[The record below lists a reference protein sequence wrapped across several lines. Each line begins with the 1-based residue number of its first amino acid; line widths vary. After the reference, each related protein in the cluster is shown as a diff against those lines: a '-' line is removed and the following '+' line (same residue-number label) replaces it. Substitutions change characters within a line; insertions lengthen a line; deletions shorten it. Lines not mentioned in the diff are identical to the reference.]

1 MKLDLGVIIG
11 IVGILFG
18 FLGSLFF
25 YLKGKKN
32 KKLVYNTETT
42 VLISESLSNYENLK
56 ILYNNEDIK
65 TLNSTNIKIKNIGN
79 DIIETSDFVP
89 AEPIIIKTSDHF
101 LLQDVSKYNINSSNA
116 KNRVHLTHIDESH
129 IQVSFD
135 FLNPKDE
142 IQITVLHTGQI
153 SMTGDL
159 KQGSVKNYSS
169 KKYEKETD
177 NFDKD
182 FDIFYSAFG
191 PKRIFSMLTILMSTL
206 LATLTFL
213 KMISPQTLEYF
224 DFEKLLLP
232 ISTMFMTAT
241 VLLNSFQN
249 HR

>member
-1 MKLDLGVIIG
+1 MKFDLGVIIG
-11 IVGILFG
+11 IVGILLG

-32 KKLVYNTETT
+32 KRLVYNTETT

-101 LLQDVSKYNINSSNA
+101 LLQDVSKYNINSSNS
-116 KNRVHLTHIDESH
+116 KNRVNLTYIDESH

-135 FLNPKDE
+135 FLSPKDE

-169 KKYEKETD
+169 KKYEKEND
-177 NFDKD
+177 NFEKD
-182 FDIFYSAFG
+182 FDVFYSVFG
-191 PKRIFSMLTILMSTL
+191 PKRIFSMLTILVLAL
-206 LATLTFL
+206 LVTIVCL
-213 KMISPQTLEYF
+213 KTINPQMFEYF

-232 ISTMFMTAT
+232 ISIIFMAST
-241 VLLNSFQN
+241 VLSNSYQN